1 MPHQGAAGDHKVRSR
16 GIERLID
23 KEIFLLPSEV
33 GIYLRDRL
41 VEEAADRGGRI
52 RNGLEGLFER
62 GFVVQGLTGV
72 GDEDGR
78 DAEGVIDDKHR
89 GSRIPGRV
97 ASGLECGADASVGE
111 RGCVRFLLGEGLSVK
126 SLYDST
132 LAVILDQRVVLLG
145 GALCQRLEPVG
156 HVGHVMLHS
165 PLFHT
170 LCDSVSGLPVKGLS
184 VVDAVKERVQGL
196 GVQVLVHFGTV
207 KDQFSVVV
215 GGLALRALSRNCLL
229 LEGFLHQIKSVN
241 AHNLSI
247 C

>member
-89 GSRIPGRV
+89 GS
-97 ASGLECGADASVGE
+97 SG
-111 RGCVRFLLGEGLSVK
+111 
-126 SLYDST
+126 
-132 LAVILDQRVVLLG
+132 
-145 GALCQRLEPVG
+145 
-156 HVGHVMLHS
+156 
-165 PLFHT
+165 
-170 LCDSVSGLPVKGLS
+170 
-184 VVDAVKERVQGL
+184 
-196 GVQVLVHFGTV
+196 
-207 KDQFSVVV
+207 
-215 GGLALRALSRNCLL
+215 
-229 LEGFLHQIKSVN
+229 
-241 AHNLSI
+241 
-247 C
+247 